1 MKRLLALAIAFAML
15 AVLPAAFAETTI
27 TKTASGFGGEVSV
40 TITFD
45 GDRIVS
51 VEAIG
56 DQETQGVGSIAI
68 ELLPDQI
75 VQAQSAEIDVVTG
88 ASMTSTAVLSA
99 AKDAIDEY
107 NGVEPTEAALAMTPG
122 TYTAKAAG
130 FGGNVVATVT
140 VTEDAITEIA
150 LENEQVDN
158 PFINYEVWTYVYP
171 LSCTVEAPQ
180 IFETVTDRLVP
191 RVIEQQ
197 NIDVDVI
204 TGATAT
210 STAAKLAIRD
220 CVRQAG
226 GDDAVAA
233 LTKERPVSDEV
244 LTYDADVVVVGGGT
258 SGTTAAARL
267 ASKGAK
273 VVVIEKS
280 GRLGGEGSL
289 SSGFMCFGSSHQ
301 YEEGMDTEAAKM
313 NTFER
318 WMTATHYGSRAV
330 IVREFMDNNGE
341 TADFLVENGIPFNFT
356 EAGANYAVESV
367 YNMDVAQGFK
377 NMGQLVI
384 DAGGEILFE
393 TTGKE
398 LLMKDGKPAGIR
410 AQRYDGAEVIVNAN
424 TVVMATGGFGANPEM
439 TQEYVGDTF
448 TQFSVKNTGDG
459 IRMLQGAGAVMYH
472 PTAVNSHILNTIGNP
487 KGFDIFDETIP
498 FEILISY
505 PVLKV
510 NEYGERVAREDIGAV
525 GSMQALNNYYT
536 AQSGNF
542 FTIFS
547 QEMADVMKE
556 SGLAGLG
563 QMARSFV
570 VEFENVAFDSS
581 LPMENI
587 QAVLDA
593 SVEQGLVC
601 KGDTIAELAEQMGVP
616 AAALVETVA
625 DYNALCE
632 LGEDKTFGK
641 ESAYMHSLGEEGPFY
656 AIIGKTDIYGTLGGV
671 DVNKHTQV
679 LDADHN
685 IIEGLYAVG
694 LDSIGVVFDGGGY
707 NEQGGMT
714 LGWSFTSGKIAAD
727 SIAAE
732 LGLGE

>member
-1 MKRLLALAIAFAML
+1 MKRLMALVLAFVML
-15 AVLPAAFAETTI
+15 MTLQLAFAETTI
-27 TKTASGFGGEVSV
+27 TKTETGFGGDV
-40 TITFD
+40 TVTVTFD
-45 GDRIVS
+45 GDRIVA
-51 VEAIG
+51 VEATG
-56 DQETQGVGSIAI
+56 DQETQGVGSRAI

-75 VQAQSAEIDVVTG
+75 VAAQSADIDVVTG
-88 ASMTSTAVLSA
+88 ASMTSTALLSA
-99 AKDAIDEY
+99 AKVAIDE
-107 NGVEPTEAALAMTPG
+107 NIGAEAAEATLAMTPG

-130 FGGNVVATVT
+130 FGGNVAATVT
-140 VTEDAITEIA
+140 VTEDAIESIT

-171 LSCTVEAPQ
+171 LSCTIEAPQ

-197 NIDVDVI
+197 NLNVDVI

-220 CVRQAG
+220 CIKQAG
-226 GDDAVAA
+226 GDAAITA
-233 LTKERPVSDEV
+233 LTKEQPVSDEK

-273 VVVIEKS
+273 VVLIEKS

-289 SSGFMCFGSSHQ
+289 SSGFMCFGSAHQ
-301 YEEGMDTEAAKM
+301 NEEGMDTNAAKM
-313 NTFER
+313 ATFEK

-341 TADFLVENGIPFNFT
+341 TADFLVDNGIPFRFS
-356 EAGANYAVESV
+356 ESGANYAVESV

-377 NMGQLVI
+377 NLGQLVI

-398 LLMKDGKPAGIR
+398 LIMKDGKPAGIR
-410 AQRYDGAEVIVNAN
+410 AERYDGAEITVNAG
-424 TVVMATGGFGANPEM
+424 TVIMATGGFGANPEM
-439 TQEYVGDTF
+439 TREYIGDTF
-448 TQFSVKNTGDG
+448 SQFSVKNTGDG
-459 IRMLQGAGAVMYH
+459 IRMLLDAGAVMYH

-487 KGFDIFDETIP
+487 AGFEIFDQTIP

-542 FTIFS
+542 FTVFS
-547 QEMADVMKE
+547 QEMADIMKE

-563 QMARSFV
+563 QTARSFV

-593 SVEQGLVC
+593 CVEQGLAY
-601 KGDTIAELAEQMGVP
+601 KADTVAELAEQMGVP
-616 AAALVETVA
+616 VQALVETVA
-625 DYNALCE
+625 DYNALCD
-632 LGEDKTFGK
+632 LGEDLTFGK

-685 IIEGLYAVG
+685 VIDGLYAVG

-714 LGWSFTSGKIAAD
+714 LGWGFTSGKIAAD
-727 SIAAE
+727 HIAAGM
-732 LGLGE
+732 GLTE